1 MNNKCREKMTDKKGS
16 ACPSSCE
23 RFVLLDIETSGLN
36 ETCDRVI
43 RVSAD
48 KIIDGKLTERFFSFV
63 AFPGELPR
71 EVIGLTG
78 IRDEMLKSKPDL
90 DAVMERFTQFRGDLP
105 IYADNASFARKFLKK
120 YGLDISERNIQENL
134 DRAAV
139 S

>member
-1 MNNKCREKMTDKKGS
+1 MTDKKGS

-36 ETCDRVI
+36 EACDRVI
-43 RVSAD
+43 SVSAD
-48 KIIDGKLTERFFSFV
+48 KIIDGKLSERFFSFV

-78 IRDEMLKSKPDL
+78 IRDEMLKGKPDL
-90 DAVMERFTQFRGDLP
+90 TTVMERFSKFRGDLP
-105 IYADNASFARKFLKK
+105 IYAENAPFVKKFLKK
-120 YGLDISERNIQENL
+120 YRLDISEKNYER
-134 DRAAV
+134 

>member
-1 MNNKCREKMTDKKGS
+1 MTDKKGS
-16 ACPSSCE
+16 ACPFSCE

-71 EVIGLTG
+71 EVVGLTG
-78 IRDEMLKSKPDL
+78 IRDETLKGKPDL
-90 DAVMERFTQFRGDLP
+90 DIVMGRFTQFRGDLP
-105 IYADNASFARKFLKK
+105 IYAENAPFVKKFLKK
-120 YGLDISERNIQENL
+120 YGLDIFEKNYEGS
-134 DRAAV
+134 
-139 S
+139 

>member
-1 MNNKCREKMTDKKGS
+1 MTDKKGS
-16 ACPSSCE
+16 ACPFSCE

-43 RVSAD
+43 RVSAY

-71 EVIGLTG
+71 EVVGLTG
-78 IRDEMLKSKPDL
+78 IRDETLKGKPDL
-90 DAVMERFTQFRGDLP
+90 DIVMERFTQFRGDLP
-105 IYADNASFARKFLKK
+105 IYADNAPFVKKFLKK
-120 YGLDISERNIQENL
+120 YRLDISEKNYER
-134 DRAAV
+134 